1 MIKKII
7 AMACVLGGLLI
18 LQIYLQ
24 IYQPQYFENE
34 INIVI
39 PKGSGSSAVATILKE
54 AGLIKRPWLFKLAAR
69 LLGSDKDLKAGEY
82 AFLGEFSIKD
92 IINKIAVGDIVYHK
106 ITLAEGLT
114 TAQMLK
120 IIYDEPFL
128 SGEISSIPEEGELL
142 PETYHFARGDSK
154 ESLIE
159 QAKTAMEKVLEE
171 AWQNR
176 DEKLP
181 LKDKQQLLTLA
192 SIVEKETGISSER
205 TLVASVFVNRLRKGM
220 KLQTDPTVIYALTYG
235 QEELNRALTR
245 KDLEIDNPYNTY
257 KYYGLPP
264 APICNP
270 GRKAIEA
277 AANPEISNYLYFVAN
292 GQGGHN
298 FAVSL
303 DEHNRNVK
311 KWKNGQK

>member
-7 AMACVLGGLLI
+7 AIVCVLGGLCA
-18 LQIYLQ
+18 LQIHSQ
-24 IYQPQYFENE
+24 IYQSQKIEDE
-34 INIVI
+34 IEIII

-54 AGLIKRPWLFKLAAR
+54 AGLINRPWLFKLAAR
-69 LLGSDKDLKAGEY
+69 LFGTDKNLKAGEY
-82 AFLGEFSIKD
+82 VFSGEVSVKD
-92 IINKIAVGDIVYHK
+92 IINKIAAGDVVYHK

-120 IIYDEPFL
+120 LIYDESLL

-142 PETYHFARGDSK
+142 PETYHFVRGDTK

-159 QAKTAMEKVLEE
+159 QAKTAMEKVLDE

-176 DEKLP
+176 DKTLP
-181 LKDKQQLLTLA
+181 LKNKQQLLTLS
-192 SIVEKETGISSER
+192 SIVEKETGVSSER
-205 TLVASVFVNRLRKGM
+205 SLVASVFVNRLRKGM

-235 QEELNRALTR
+235 QEDLNRALTR

-264 APICNP
+264 SAICNP
-270 GRKAIEA
+270 GKAAIEA
-277 AANPEISNYLYFVAN
+277 AARPAVSSYLYFVAN

-303 DEHNRNVK
+303 DEHNSNVK